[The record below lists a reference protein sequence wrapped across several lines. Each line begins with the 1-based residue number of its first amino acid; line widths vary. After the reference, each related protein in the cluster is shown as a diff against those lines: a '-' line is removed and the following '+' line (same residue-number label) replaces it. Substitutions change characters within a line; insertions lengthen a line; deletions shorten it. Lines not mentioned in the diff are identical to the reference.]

1 MGDMKQIIGSVFSCR
16 RLLAT
21 GKKGETA
28 MSEKT
33 GKRLT
38 IAALL
43 AWIVLQLYTSFD
55 IIVHG
60 LCTVH
65 YLARTV
71 TTTGLWL
78 LSLAA
83 LDALLYFYGGR
94 RLLWELKWYWG
105 TCGVL
110 LAVLFL
116 VGRLI
121 LFAVLVY
128 GITPFPQMLLA
139 SYLLVEKGLGLP
151 GKAADTTA
159 LVLTVALIAG
169 HFLWLRRLERRVKG
183 EAERTSA

>member
-1 MGDMKQIIGSVFSCR
+1 M
-16 RLLAT
+16 T
-21 GKKGETA
+21 
-28 MSEKT
+28 EKT

-43 AWIVLQLYTSFD
+43 AWIVLQLCASVD
-55 IIVHG
+55 IVTHS
-60 LCTVH
+60 LCTV
-65 YLARTV
+65 YYPGRTAV
-71 TTTGLWL
+71 LTALWL

-83 LDALLYFYGGR
+83 LDALVYFYGGR

-159 LVLTVALIAG
+159 LVLTVVLIAG

-183 EAERTSA
+183 EAKRPSA

>member
-1 MGDMKQIIGSVFSCR
+1 
-16 RLLAT
+16 
-21 GKKGETA
+21 
-28 MSEKT
+28 MSEIT

-43 AWIVLQLYTSFD
+43 AWIVLQLCASVD
-55 IIVHG
+55 IVAHS
-60 LCTVH
+60 LCTV
-65 YLARTV
+65 YYPGRTV
-71 TTTGLWL
+71 AVTGLWL

-83 LDALLYFYGGR
+83 LDVLLHFYSGR

-105 TCGVL
+105 ACGAL
-110 LAVLFL
+110 LAALFL

-151 GKAADTTA
+151 GKAADTA
-159 LVLTVALIAG
+159 AIVLTVALIAG
-169 HFLWLRRLERRVKG
+169 HFLWLQRLERRVKG

>member
-1 MGDMKQIIGSVFSCR
+1 M
-16 RLLAT
+16 T
-21 GKKGETA
+21 
-28 MSEKT
+28 EKT

-43 AWIVLQLYTSFD
+43 AWIVLQLCASVD
-55 IIVHG
+55 IVTHS
-60 LCTVH
+60 LCTV
-65 YLARTV
+65 YYPGRTAV
-71 TTTGLWL
+71 LTALWL

-83 LDALLYFYGGR
+83 LDALVYFYGGR

-105 TCGVL
+105 ACGVL
-110 LAVLFL
+110 LAALFL

-159 LVLTVALIAG
+159 LVLTVVLIAG

-183 EAERTSA
+183 EAKRPSA